1 MQASQPLPLCDWL
14 AAAVSMKADCR
25 YSMMVCGP
33 RCVTVT
39 GHSSTPTS
47 PVNPPS
53 VLGRALMVWV
63 CIYVCVCVCD
73 VCECVCDVCECVC
86 GYECVCVCVSYD
98 LVPKCVQEKRTEVLE
113 NKVDRM

>member
-1 MQASQPLPLCDWL
+1 MSMQASQPLPLCDWL

-33 RCVTVT
+33 QCVTVT

-63 CIYVCVCVCD
+63 CIYVCVCVMYVS
-73 VCECVCDVCECVC
+73 VCVMYVSVCVDMSV
-86 GYECVCVCVSYD
+86 CVCVCHM
-98 LVPKCVQEKRTEVLE
+98 T
-113 NKVDRM
+113 